1 MIFDSWFLIANPS
14 AGNKSFKK
22 SWNQIQGTLK
32 KEKISYFFAF
42 SHYNKHEIT
51 IVNNAL
57 KKGFRKFI
65 SVGGDGTLHHI
76 VNGIMKQDDVE
87 TTNIKI
93 AVIPTGTGN
102 DWIKTYEIP
111 NSIEKA
117 IKIIKLNFS
126 KLQDI
131 GYLQLDNGDTEYF
144 NNLAGIGFDGY
155 VVNKLQTLKKLGG
168 ISFLLSGI
176 YSLFFYKNL
185 YYDLFYLKK
194 RKREKC
200 LMILFGICKYSG
212 GGLRLTKKP
221 KPNDGLLDATIVKNF
236 SFFDI
241 ILNLHNLYNG
251 RILEHKKIENH
262 KLKVLRIVQNNNE
275 NSFIE
280 ADGELVGKG
289 SLKVSIVPKAIQFMI
304 PE

>member
-14 AGNKSFKK
+14 AGNKNFKK
-22 SWNQIQGTLK
+22 SWNRIQGTLK

-42 SHYNKHEIT
+42 SHYHKHEIS

-76 VNGIMKQDDVE
+76 VNAIMKQEDVE

-111 NSIEKA
+111 HNIENA
-117 IKIIKLNFS
+117 IKIIKFEFT

-131 GYLQLDNGDTEYF
+131 GYLKLDSGEEEF
-144 NNLAGIGFDGY
+144 FINLAGIGFDGY
-155 VVNKLQTLKKLGG
+155 VINQLQSLKRLGS

-176 YSLFFYKNL
+176 YSLFFYRKL
-185 YYDLFYLKK
+185 YYDLILKK
-194 RKREKC
+194 SFKKEKC

-212 GGLRLTKKP
+212 GGLRLTEKP
-221 KPNDGLLDATIVKNF
+221 KSDDGLLDVTIVKNF

-241 ILNLHNLYNG
+241 IFNLHKLYNG
-251 RILEHKKIENH
+251 RILEHKKIENY
-262 KLKVLRIVQNNNE
+262 KLKVMRVLQKE
-275 NSFIE
+275 TKYSFIE
-280 ADGELVGKG
+280 ADGELIGKG
-289 SLKVSIVPKAIQFMI
+289 SLKISIVSKAIQFVI
-304 PE
+304 PK

>member
-14 AGNKSFKK
+14 AGNKNFKK
-22 SWNQIQGTLK
+22 SWNRIQGTLK

-76 VNGIMKQDDVE
+76 VNAIMKQDDVE

-262 KLKVLRIVQNNNE
+262 KLKVLRIVQNNNK

-289 SLKVSIVPKAIQFMI
+289 SLKVSIIPKAIQFMI